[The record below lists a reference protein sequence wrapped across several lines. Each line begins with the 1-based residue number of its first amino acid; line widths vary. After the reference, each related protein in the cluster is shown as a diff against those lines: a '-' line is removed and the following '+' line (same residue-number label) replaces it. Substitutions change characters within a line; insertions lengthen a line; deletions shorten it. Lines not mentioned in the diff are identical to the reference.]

1 MRDINPSSIF
11 LVTPSRPPSIST
23 LFPLPSTCS
32 RKLHLAQKIFI
43 LCRFRVLSKPSLM
56 NTPPIKNWWSKAGR
70 IVKRIP
76 DVLDNVTVRSR
87 VHWHVRFASTFV
99 YTHVQTCTCTSYI
112 LTQTHRYT
120 ESRGRIVDSYRILR
134 QILDIKIAA
143 WNVPHV
149 FSGLKNLEGSCLV
162 ASSPRLITCTR
173 SIQFVFGLRSFIFR
187 SSNTAFDLPGWEQ
200 GLEVILLQWQSFA

>member
-11 LVTPSRPPSIST
+11 LFTLFRPPSIPT
-23 LFPLPSTCS
+23 PFPLPSTCS
-32 RKLHLAQKIFI
+32 RKLHRAQKIFI

-70 IVKRIP
+70 IVKGIP

-87 VHWHVRFASTFV
+87 VHWRARFASTFA
-99 YTHVQTCTCTSYI
+99 YTHVQTYTCTYMH
-112 LTQTHRYT
+112 TQTRRYI

-149 FSGLKNLEGSCLV
+149 FSGLKKLEGSCLV